1 MTLKPRVEMGAASLE
16 TRLRGEMAEETPPL
30 LSAQHPTSAATTT
43 KMSLAIAKE
52 TALVML
58 LLPPLIVMSSVSVE
72 LEVKLMEP
80 VVVWVPLEAAVK
92 LSVEPMVAMVVALTG
107 SLLLMAQ
114 LTAMLPLVLVSTML
128 TEPAA
133 YMVTNLLAQTTNWTK
148 GLRRARGAR

>member
-1 MTLKPRVEMGAASLE
+1 MGAASLE

-114 LTAMLPLVLVSTML
+114 LTAKLPLVLVSTML

-148 GLRRARGAR
+148 GLRRARGTRSK